1 MLRMILLGAVA
12 YAGYRIL
19 NENGLVGRDD
29 AHLRPPAGWRRER
42 VADRR
47 TPGRSERPDV
57 LEEQLQ
63 DGLEN
68 TFPASDPPAVVST
81 TISGRGKRLVGT
93 DEVLAQMRRRGGR
106 PN

>member
-19 NENGLVGRDD
+19 NENGLVGR
-29 AHLRPPAGWRRER
+29 RER
-42 VADRR
+42 MAGRR

-93 DEVLAQMRRRGGR
+93 DEVLAKMRRRGSR